1 LPSISADPGCNLL
14 GTSILHHAKH
24 RQACVTALNTAKAN
38 YVKAS
43 TPKERIAFQAVIR
56 FNGGGRINHSL
67 FGTNL
72 APSAAKGNGHGGVL
86 KEGPLKAAIGAAFG
100 SPNALKK

>member
-1 LPSISADPGCNLL
+1 MFSFSLSRSIEQFSRHLL
-14 GTSILHHAKH
+14 
-24 RQACVTALNTAKAN
+24 
-38 YVKAS
+38 
-43 TPKERIAFQAVIR
+43 
-56 FNGGGRINHSL
+56 GRINHSL